1 MSVSLIRE
9 LTGMAL
15 PLPLLEDL
23 TVLEELLAA
32 GLLDGDTTAVV
43 ALDTLAVG
51 TLVVM
56 IVMPL

>member
-1 MSVSLIRE
+1 
-9 LTGMAL
+9 MAL